1 MTSISVV
8 IGTYG
13 DHKWRKIAERAEAS
27 AHAQTVPPVDVIS
40 SHHDTLHEARNVGA
54 ERATGEFLVFLDA
67 DDELDVRYIEA
78 MSSAISLMSH
88 SRFLYQPATLGIVNG
103 KEDPEPV
110 LIPERPL
117 NTGNF
122 MVIGTAV
129 SRDLFMDVGGL
140 YRGLDGSETPFAD
153 DVVDLCSY
161 VSDVQGVMLR
171 HVLEHN
177 DRWQLVLKNALD
189 SATWRLVIILFT
201 PMAEQTH
208 EITRTEELDVPDLS
222 FSHDELM
229 LYFNDF
235 EVRWEDLT
243 TNTQYGTERI
253 YYLERT

>member
-1 MTSISVV
+1 MSNLHKLDRWYE
-8 IGTYG
+8 GLDPMDPQPYG
-13 DHKWRKIAERAEAS
+13 DVTTYHLAADWLEGLEVEDWGCGKGYFR
-27 AHAQTVPPVDVIS
+27 
-40 SHHDTLHEARNVGA
+40 TLIHE
-54 ERATGEFLVFLDA
+54 
-67 DDELDVRYIEA
+67 
-78 MSSAISLMSH
+78 
-88 SRFLYQPATLGIVNG
+88 
-103 KEDPEPV
+103 
-110 LIPERPL
+110 
-117 NTGNF
+117 
-122 MVIGTAV
+122 
-129 SRDLFMDVGGL
+129 GL